1 MERSIP
7 IAIREAVAE
16 IISRRAPAAITGFI
30 AAQGGCINNGG
41 RLQTTAGDF
50 FLKWNQTATLEGM
63 FERESKGL
71 KLLRATHAIHVPE
84 VIAADEVDNYQFL
97 LIEYV
102 DPQPAR
108 HDYWNVM
115 GRQLADLH
123 RVHGSHYGIDHDNYI
138 GSIPQSNRLHQSWST
153 FFGSQ
158 RLTPLVEK
166 AIQQGIAPGSWR
178 HKFEQLLQKLDS
190 LLPEEEP
197 SLLHG
202 DLWQGN
208 VLINSVGAPC
218 LVDPAVY
225 YGHREVDLAMTHLFG
240 KFHPDFYHAYHEAY
254 PLLAGFEKRFELY
267 NLYPLLVH
275 LHLFGSSYVAPIQ
288 STLNAFV

>member
-1 MERSIP
+1 MERLIP
-7 IAIREAVAE
+7 IAIREAVAD

-30 AAQGGCINNGG
+30 AAHGGCINHGG

-50 FLKWNQTATLEGM
+50 FLKWNQTATLKGM
-63 FERESKGL
+63 FECESKGL

-84 VIAADEVDNYQFL
+84 VIATDEVENYQFL

-102 DPQPAR
+102 DRQPAR

-115 GRQLADLH
+115 GKQLANLH
-123 RVHGSHYGIDHDNYI
+123 RVHASHYGLDHNNYI
-138 GSIPQSNRLHQSWST
+138 GSLPQSNRQHQSWPA
-153 FFGSQ
+153 FLGSQ

-166 AIQQGIAPGSWR
+166 AIQLGKAPASWS
-178 HKFEQLLQKLDS
+178 HKFEQLLKKIDS
-190 LLPEEEP
+190 LLPDEAP

-218 LVDPAVY
+218 LIDPAVY
-225 YGHREVDLAMTHLFG
+225 YGHREVDLAMTQMFDT
-240 KFHPDFYHAYHEAY
+240 FDPVFYHAYHEAY
-254 PLLAGFEKRFELY
+254 PLLPGFEKRFGIY

-275 LHLFGSSYVAPIQ
+275 LHLFGSSYVTPIQ
-288 STLNAFV
+288 STLNAYV

>member
-1 MERSIP
+1 MERLIP
-7 IAIREAVAE
+7 IAIREAVAD
-16 IISRRAPAAITGFI
+16 IISRGAPAAITGFI

-41 RLQTTAGDF
+41 RLQTTAGNF
-50 FLKWNQTATLEGM
+50 FLKWNQAAALKGM
-63 FERESKGL
+63 FEREAKGL
-71 KLLRATHAIHVPE
+71 QLLRATHAIHVPE
-84 VIAADEVDNYQFL
+84 VIATDEVANYQFL
-97 LIEYV
+97 LIEYI

-115 GRQLADLH
+115 GWQLAKLH
-123 RVHGSHYGIDHDNYI
+123 RVHGSDYGLDHDNYI
-138 GSIPQSNRLHQSWST
+138 GSLPQLNRPHQSWQK

-158 RLTPLVEK
+158 RLIPLVEK
-166 AIQQGIAPGSWR
+166 AIQLGKAPDNWNY
-178 HKFEQLLQKLDS
+178 KFEQLVKKMDS
-190 LLPEEEP
+190 LLPEEAP

-218 LVDPAVY
+218 LIDPAVY
-225 YGHREVDLAMTHLFG
+225 YGHREVDLAMTQLFD
-240 KFHPDFYHAYHEAY
+240 KFDPVFYYAYHEAY
-254 PLLAGFEKRFELY
+254 PLLAGFEKRFEIY

-275 LHLFGSSYVAPIQ
+275 LHLFGSSYIAPIQ